1 MHSSKRKPNEIWVDQ
16 GKLFYNYSFKKWLKD
31 NDINMYSTYNKEKS
45 VVAERFM
52 RILKNKIYKHM
63 RTLPK
68 NDIAFDDIVNKNKN
82 TFEITIGMKP
92 IDVKSDSCAEYNE
105 DSNKN
110 DAKFKIGNHVGVSR
124 YKNIFAKGYAPNWLE

>member
-1 MHSSKRKPNEIWVDQ
+1 
-16 GKLFYNYSFKKWLKD
+16 
-31 NDINMYSTYNKEKS
+31 MYSTYNKEKL
-45 VVAERFM
+45 VVAERLM
-52 RILKNKIYKHM
+52 RTLKNKIYKHM
-63 RTLPK
+63 RALPK
-68 NDIAFDDIVNKNKN
+68 NDIVFDDIVNKNKN

-105 DSNKN
+105 DSNKK